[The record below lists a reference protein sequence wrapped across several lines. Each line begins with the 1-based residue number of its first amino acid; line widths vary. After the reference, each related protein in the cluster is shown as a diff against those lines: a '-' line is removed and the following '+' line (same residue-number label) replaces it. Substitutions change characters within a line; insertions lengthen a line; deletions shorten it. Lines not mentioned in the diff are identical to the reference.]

1 MSSQYDVLWAEI
13 AENDLMGIVEYLSVD
28 DLTSALKV
36 FKKIKEKTENLCLQP
51 NRGRLV
57 PELQDHGILQYRE
70 VIIRPWRVI
79 YRVTKKDVYVLA
91 VIDSRQNVEDV
102 LLKRFVRSVQ

>member
-1 MSSQYDVLWAEI
+1 
-13 AENDLMGIVEYLSVD
+13 MGIVEYLSVD

-70 VIIRPWRVI
+70 VLIRPWRII

-102 LLKRFVRSVQ
+102 LLERFVRSVQ